1 MFIVNKIIIH
11 TLRGLNSNY
20 LLPHLMSY
28 FMTKIE
34 EIRLKELG
42 KRLKYFR
49 KKAGYT
55 NYNELASEIG
65 ISRSRY
71 GSYENGGNIKFST
84 LVKILSHFKIT
95 LGDFFKE
102 GFDD

>member
-1 MFIVNKIIIH
+1 MN
-11 TLRGLNSNY
+11 N
-20 LLPHLMSY
+20 
-28 FMTKIE
+28 IE
-34 EIRLKELG
+34 KKHLKEFG
-42 KRLKYFR
+42 ERLKYFR

-55 NYNELASEIG
+55 NYITLAAELG

-84 LVKILSHFKIT
+84 LVKIISHLKIT
-95 LGDFFKE
+95 ISDFFKE